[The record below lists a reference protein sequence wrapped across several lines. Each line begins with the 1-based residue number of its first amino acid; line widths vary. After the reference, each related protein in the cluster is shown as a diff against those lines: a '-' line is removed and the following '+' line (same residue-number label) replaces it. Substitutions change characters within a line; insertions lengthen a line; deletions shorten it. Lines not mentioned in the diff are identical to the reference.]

1 MSRRCPADAM
11 LAKTMAEL
19 GYRKDCGCG
28 DNLIFALVAL
38 LATF

>member
-1 MSRRCPADAM
+1 MSRKCPADAM

-19 GYRKDCGCG
+19 GYRKECG
-28 DNLIFALVAL
+28 DNLLFALVAL